1 MPSHPSSQDIK
12 VATDAVIFT
21 VRDGKLCVLLIGM
34 KKEPLAGLWAVPGG
48 LIGEEE
54 TTKACATRILR
65 EQTGIADVY
74 LEQLATFDDPARDP
88 YGRVISVAYFAL
100 TPSERVELRTTEKY
114 ADVRWWPV
122 AKLPKLAYDH
132 KGIVAT
138 ALTRLR
144 NRLAYTNIAWSLLP
158 AEFPLSRL
166 QETYEAILGREL
178 DKRNFRKKILETGI
192 VEATGRMTA
201 GGAHRPAELHR
212 FKKRALAYVEMLPG

>member
-1 MPSHPSSQDIK
+1 MPAHPSSQNIK

-21 VRDGKLCVLLIGM
+21 VREGKLCALLIGM
-34 KKEPLAGLWAVPGG
+34 KKEPLAGTWAVPGG
-48 LIGEEE
+48 LIGDDE
-54 TTKACATRILR
+54 TTKGCATRILR
-65 EQTGIADVY
+65 EQTGVTNVY
-74 LEQLATFDDPARDP
+74 LEQLATFDEPKRDT
-88 YGRVISVAYFAL
+88 YGRVISVVYFAL
-100 TPSERVELRTTEKY
+100 MPSEWVELRTTEKY

-122 AKLPKLAYDH
+122 TKLPKLAYDH
-132 KGIVAT
+132 KEVIAT
-138 ALTRLR
+138 ALLRLR

-192 VEATGRMTA
+192 IEATGRMTK

-212 FKKRALAYVEMLPG
+212 FKRRALAYVEMLPG